1 MKTGLEGGVYSKKI
15 IADELK
21 KDLGDLRIHGT
32 HAAVLH
38 THHKTFNNN
47 GDEYA
52 ISGMDSMLRSTVK
65 LIDVTRDGRAT
76 KKMMIM
82 QDMHFNILFQSSR
95 YIIPVTLKATIGVP
109 TSSQDNLTLHHS
121 EFLDTVVPNVIRHRE
136 HDAIIKH
143 VDTLILRN
151 GKHIRD
157 NLLSAIE
164 LERLT
169 DDGEYIA
176 VLKNQPHG
184 RRPIASIKEVKA
196 TPGE

>member
-1 MKTGLEGGVYSKKI
+1 MKTGLEGGVYSKKV

-21 KDLGDLRIHGT
+21 KDLGNLRIHGT

-47 GDEYA
+47 GDKYA

-65 LIDVTRDGRAT
+65 LVDVTRDGRAT

-82 QDMHFNILFQSSR
+82 QDMHFNVLFQLSR
-95 YIIPVTLKATIGVP
+95 YIVPVTLKATVGVP
-109 TSSQDNLTLHHS
+109 TSAQDKLSLHHS
-121 EFLDTVVPNVIRHRE
+121 EFLDTVVPNGIRHSE
-136 HDAIIKH
+136 HGSIIKL
-143 VDTLILRN
+143 VDTLILKN

-169 DDGEYIA
+169 DEGEYIA
-176 VLKNQPHG
+176 VLKNRPHG
-184 RRPIASIKEVKA
+184 RRRIASIKEVRA
-196 TPGE
+196 TPGQ